1 MTKKCLTALEPPIS
15 KLGFGCMRLPMLP
28 DGKGIDTVAA
38 TKMLD
43 YAYAHGVNYFDTA
56 RNYLGGESEPFVGS
70 VLKKYPRDSF
80 YLTTKMPAW
89 LVQNLS
95 EAKKLFEHQ
104 LELCQVDYFDV
115 YLLHSLGNR
124 DTFERI
130 YLKEK
135 VLEELQREKRAGRIR
150 YLGFSFHGSL
160 DFLRY
165 LLDDFSWDLVQLQL
179 NYMDWDIQNAR
190 VQYEMVRA
198 KGLPC
203 AVMEPIRGGALATL
217 NDQAA
222 AILRQAAPD
231 RSLASW
237 ALRYVGSLPGI
248 LTVLS
253 GMSTQEQVLDN
264 LATMTDFQPITEA
277 ERAILQQALAAY
289 LQASPIPCTTC
300 AYCMPCP
307 FGVDIPG
314 NFALYNQGM
323 GKRLLSDMEQAD
335 AAAAAQKRA
344 EWAKLWEAMPE
355 KAEAGKCRS
364 CGKCVPKCP
373 QHIAIPERL
382 KELQAVLTKARKG

>member
-1 MTKKCLTALEPPIS
+1 
-15 KLGFGCMRLPMLP
+15 
-28 DGKGIDTVAA
+28 
-38 TKMLD
+38 
-43 YAYAHGVNYFDTA
+43 
-56 RNYLGGESEPFVGS
+56 
-70 VLKKYPRDSF
+70 
-80 YLTTKMPAW
+80 
-89 LVQNLS
+89 
-95 EAKKLFEHQ
+95 
-104 LELCQVDYFDV
+104 
-115 YLLHSLGNR
+115 
-124 DTFERI
+124 
-130 YLKEK
+130 
-135 VLEELQREKRAGRIR
+135 
-150 YLGFSFHGSL
+150 
-160 DFLRY
+160 
-165 LLDDFSWDLVQLQL
+165 
-179 NYMDWDIQNAR
+179 
-190 VQYEMVRA
+190 
-198 KGLPC
+198 
-203 AVMEPIRGGALATL
+203 
-217 NDQAA
+217 
-222 AILRQAAPD
+222 
-231 RSLASW
+231 
-237 ALRYVGSLPGI
+237 
-248 LTVLS
+248 

-335 AAAAAQKRA
+335 AAAAAQKCA